1 MPHSRDTT
9 NAVVVTNG
17 NSHQTKP
24 YLDSQPSPPKRLN
37 VGVVGIGRMGKQHA
51 LNAVHRVSQTNL
63 VCICD
68 VLAENLKWATEELA
82 PYGVQI
88 YRDITDM
95 LQQSDLEAV
104 IIASPTHLHQTQVID
119 CIQHGLHV
127 LCEKPLA
134 MTVEQAKEVLA
145 IAKQKSRS
153 HLKVMTA
160 FCRRFDKSYQNAVRA
175 IKAGKIGSPVVIR
188 AENRDQFGD
197 SEFHKN
203 YLLQSP
209 GIFIDSCIHDID
221 LTINFL
227 SAASSVLPRPR
238 SCSAIGTIAL
248 HQELQQTGDVDSGIG
263 IVEWYSPTPSSPA
276 PISYY
281 HVSRIQ
287 RHGFDNPTEIS
298 GTNGILKINLHPHRD
313 LIQFAS
319 SDGISNEVGDDFYDR
334 YEHAFVNELETFA
347 NAVLLDKALPF
358 DLESSLRGM
367 EIAEALQEALRTG
380 NKITW
385 DEHGCRKDRC
395 GVQNGFD
402 PGFAATDSTISDV

>member
-1 MPHSRDTT
+1 
-9 NAVVVTNG
+9 
-17 NSHQTKP
+17 
-24 YLDSQPSPPKRLN
+24 
-37 VGVVGIGRMGKQHA
+37 
-51 LNAVHRVSQTNL
+51 
-63 VCICD
+63 
-68 VLAENLKWATEELA
+68 
-82 PYGVQI
+82 
-88 YRDITDM
+88 M
-95 LQQSDLEAV
+95 LQQSDLDAV
-104 IIASPTHLHQTQVID
+104 IIASPTHLHQIQVID
-119 CIQHGLHV
+119 SIQHSLHM
-127 LCEKPLA
+127 LCEKPLG
-134 MTVEQAKEVLA
+134 MTVEETKEVLA
-145 IAKQKSRS
+145 IAKQKSHS

-160 FCRRFDKSYQNAVRA
+160 FSRRFDKSYQNAVRA
-175 IKAGKIGSPVVIR
+175 IKAGKIGSPVVVR
-188 AENRDQFGD
+188 AENRDQFSD

-221 LTINFL
+221 LTINSF
-227 SAASSVLPRPR
+227 SAASGVLPRPK

-248 HQELQQTGDVDSGIG
+248 HQELRQSRDVDNGIG

-281 HVSRIQ
+281 HVSLIQ
-287 RHGFDNPTEIS
+287 PHGFDNPTEIT
-298 GTNGILKINLHPHRD
+298 GTKGILKINLHPHRD

-380 NKITW
+380 NKIVW
-385 DEHGCRKDRC
+385 DEHGRRKDRC
-395 GVQNGFD
+395 NGQNSLDHGFD
-402 PGFAATDSTISDV
+402 TTGCIVSCM